1 MKQIALKREQIFTGP
16 LILVNKAHPIRRT
29 IRQQELRTVGRGI
42 RLQREAALQLKLLLE
57 NQESIVSVSGFRSH
71 REQES
76 LYRDS
81 MRDKGEVFT
90 KKYVAFPRCSE
101 HECGLAIDLGENIE
115 PIDEICP
122 SFPYEGDCQNFR
134 QKAPYFGFI
143 QRYEQGKEYATG
155 IAHEPWHF
163 RYVGFPHSL
172 IMKEK
177 ELSLEE
183 YLEHIRREKVLKWNC
198 GARNIEIRY
207 IPAGSREQV
216 WTDIPKERPYQV
228 SGDNEGGFIL
238 TVF

>member
-1 MKQIALKREQIFTGP
+1 MRRIALKREQIFTGP

-29 IRQQELRTVGRGI
+29 IAQRELRTVGRGV
-42 RLQREAALQLKLLLE
+42 RLQREAALQLKFLLE
-57 NQESIVSVSGFRSH
+57 KQTNIVSVSGFRSH
-71 REQES
+71 REQEA
-76 LYRDS
+76 LYHDS
-81 MRDKGEVFT
+81 MRDNGEVFT

-101 HECGLAIDLGENIE
+101 HECGLAIDLGENVE

-122 SFPYEGDCQNFR
+122 SFPYEGPCQSFR
-134 QKAPYFGFI
+134 QRAPYFGFI

-172 IMKEK
+172 IMKERG
-177 ELSLEE
+177 LSLEE
-183 YLEHIRREKVLKWNC
+183 YLELLHEEKELKWNC
-198 GARNIEIRY
+198 GARSIEIRY

-216 WTDIPKERPYQV
+216 WTDILKERPYQI